1 MDKQEIICGIV
12 AIIVIVAVAIGWIM
26 FSTAQYQKAEEDP
39 PSEFDIEEDLK
50 PTWRQLT

>member
-26 FSTAQYQKAEEDP
+26 F
-39 PSEFDIEEDLK
+39 
-50 PTWRQLT
+50 WRI

>member
-26 FSTAQYQKAEEDP
+26 FWG
-39 PSEFDIEEDLK
+39 I
-50 PTWRQLT
+50 

>member
-26 FSTAQYQKAEEDP
+26 FWE
-39 PSEFDIEEDLK
+39 I
-50 PTWRQLT
+50 